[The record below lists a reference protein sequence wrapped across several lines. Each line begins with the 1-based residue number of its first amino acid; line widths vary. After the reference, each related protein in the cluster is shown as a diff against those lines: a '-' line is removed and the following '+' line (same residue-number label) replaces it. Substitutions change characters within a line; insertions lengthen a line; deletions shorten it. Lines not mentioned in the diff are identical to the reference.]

1 MGRLWK
7 TSQCADGC
15 ERRCCGIPCRT
26 RTIPPRGAS
35 VTDAVGRRPTKA
47 CHPIQDVASEQG
59 LGLSPRCRPGS
70 QLSSDDRL
78 VPEDRVL
85 HAGLPMVSRILL
97 PPSTAEDCTRL
108 IVRCAPS
115 TGIRVE
121 TEDYRRHETS
131 PLRIGNIRAPPTRD
145 RRPSNTW
152 RGRLHAR
159 SITRSSKCGRRM
171 RIGNIRARPNARPL
185 PHRRI
190 DHPHSHPGKQISI
203 RSRRF
208 VPRVPERWADVR
220 AGFLHRGAR
229 RACPPRTQRCSGWVV
244 EEDVVVGD
252 LRGQVSASWEERRRS
267 CGTGLWDRMRQPQ
280 MPPQESRN
288 YHRVCDQRNQ
298 RQASSTP
305 RTGEHI

>member
-70 QLSSDDRL
+70 QLSSDESTCTGRPRSPRGPADGI
-78 VPEDRVL
+78 PN
-85 HAGLPMVSRILL
+85 PFF

-145 RRPSNTW
+145 RRPSNTR

-171 RIGNIRARPNARPL
+171 RIGNIRARPQRATVAP
-185 PHRRI
+185 
-190 DHPHSHPGKQISI
+190 Q
-203 RSRRF
+203 
-208 VPRVPERWADVR
+208 AD
-220 AGFLHRGAR
+220 
-229 RACPPRTQRCSGWVV
+229 
-244 EEDVVVGD
+244 
-252 LRGQVSASWEERRRS
+252 
-267 CGTGLWDRMRQPQ
+267 
-280 MPPQESRN
+280 
-288 YHRVCDQRNQ
+288 
-298 RQASSTP
+298 
-305 RTGEHI
+305 